1 MGLWINHH
9 SENISKWKDTVSC
22 QQRHWLYGNIGLGPR
37 SIYPLCQ
44 PQKLVQSRSST
55 HKEIGPI
62 TTIDLKSKTFRGK
75 TWDIHNISGSSTQ
88 LFFFARMV
96 SMWCSLPKSTL
107 LAKKVKLSF
116 FFIFLFLPPQLYENV
131 LRRWESQGSECQMS
145 KLWRFLKVSKSI
157 SDIHQKIFG
166 NIKWGFWT
174 FINNFKTFINPW
186 KCPFWSMKAKETTS
200 LRHLQEKAFNQSRRR
215 RKLFHVFSPKS
226 EIKIVF
232 ISKIWN

>member
-1 MGLWINHH
+1 M
-9 SENISKWKDTVSC
+9 SF
-22 QQRHWLYGNIGLGPR
+22 
-37 SIYPLCQ
+37 SI
-44 PQKLVQSRSST
+44 
-55 HKEIGPI
+55 
-62 TTIDLKSKTFRGK
+62 
-75 TWDIHNISGSSTQ
+75 
-88 LFFFARMV
+88 
-96 SMWCSLPKSTL
+96 
-107 LAKKVKLSF
+107 
-116 FFIFLFLPPQLYENV
+116 IFLFLPPQLYENV

-174 FINNFKTFINPW
+174 FINNFKTFINLW

-226 EIKIVF
+226 EIKIVLF
-232 ISKIWN
+232 PKSEIKCIFRSQIDCSLIFYDIHLYLFSWVWVFLDRKICIGTFWQLSSWWYFGRNAIKNWCVI